1 MAGMTLVSAQIGE
14 LVDLVR
20 GVLGDETV
28 GLYLYG
34 SAVMGGLQRASDID
48 AFLVAR
54 RPTTLGERRALGQR
68 LLPMSGK
75 QAAGGPARSI
85 ELTVVVQ
92 SEVRPWRY
100 PPRLDFQYGDWLR
113 AEFEEGTP
121 PSPRTS
127 PDLAVVI
134 TMVLVAARPLL
145 GPPAAEVLDPVP
157 IGDLDRALIDVIPGL
172 LDDLETDSTNVILT
186 LARVWTTLTTGEV
199 RSKDGAADWAIERVP
214 EDLQVVL
221 ARARA
226 TYLGHEPERWD
237 DLQPLVS
244 TLAEF
249 IVREARSEAGVG

>member
-1 MAGMTLVSAQIGE
+1 
-14 LVDLVR
+14 
-20 GVLGDETV
+20 
-28 GLYLYG
+28 
-34 SAVMGGLQRASDID
+34 
-48 AFLVAR
+48 
-54 RPTTLGERRALGQR
+54 
-68 LLPMSGK
+68 
-75 QAAGGPARSI
+75 
-85 ELTVVVQ
+85 
-92 SEVRPWRY
+92 
-100 PPRLDFQYGDWLR
+100 
-113 AEFEEGTP
+113 
-121 PSPRTS
+121 
-127 PDLAVVI
+127 VVI

-157 IGDLDRALIDVIPGL
+157 IGDLDRALIDVIPSL

-237 DLQPLVS
+237 DLQPLVP

-249 IVREARSEAGVG
+249 IVHKARSEAGVG